1 MKKKLSRMK
10 KIRLKGW
17 RGGSKSFIGSKVVR
31 NSQIGQLLFYLVV
44 LQLKR
49 IQQYLEPSQQER
61 RVWLPGEGPRS
72 VQRTRKG
79 M

>member
-1 MKKKLSRMK
+1 MKKKLTRMG

-31 NSQIGQLLFYLVV
+31 NSQIGQLLFV

-49 IQQYLEPSQQER
+49 IEQYLEPSQ
-61 RVWLPGEGPRS
+61 
-72 VQRTRKG
+72 
-79 M
+79 